1 MWKCPVCDQENN
13 ATVCPT
19 CGYDRTCD
27 YERYPTAFTVKRA
40 PPTRTLR
47 RQWQEKQNP
56 PVKPRPQP
64 TSTAA
69 PAPASAP
76 TPASAPAKKKS
87 GLWKAIAV
95 IAFLVAV
102 GYAVGYVCSLLG
114 STATS
119 GAGGAKVQY
128 THTDSYQWQV
138 EVDLSSG
145 GFGIQELAKARIFID
160 DYACTQ
166 LCIVDGVADA
176 SLMKQLAKL
185 PNITKIHF
193 SDCEKV
199 ADFDQLSGL
208 DTLKT
213 IEVSHVSDMD
223 LTGMEDIA
231 SLRTLVISTC
241 DSVDL
246 HQLTN
251 VNQLTTLEAI
261 YSHIDSLAGIA
272 GLKSL
277 TRLNLAGNNI
287 TSLSG
292 LENLTDLTYLDV
304 CDNQI
309 SDLQPL
315 SDLTNLMHLY
325 LSGNNI
331 TTLAGLENLTNLTY
345 INASGNPLTDTSA
358 LEVSGCM
365 DALHMD

>member
-13 ATVCPT
+13 AATVCPT

-27 YERYPTAFTVKRA
+27 YERYPTAFTVTTAK
-40 PPTRTLR
+40 PTRTLR
-47 RQWQEKQNP
+47 QEWQAKQNP
-56 PVKPRPQP
+56 PPKPQPRPTAPP
-64 TSTAA
+64 TAQ
-69 PAPASAP
+69 PAPTA
-76 TPASAPAKKKS
+76 APAKKKS

-102 GYAVGYVCSLLG
+102 GYVCSLLG

-119 GAGGAKVQY
+119 VAGGAKVQY

-231 SLRTLVISTC
+231 SLRTLVVSTC
-241 DSVDL
+241 DGVDL
-246 HQLTN
+246 HQLMN
-251 VNQLTTLEAI
+251 VNQLTTLEAT

-277 TRLNLAGNNI
+277 TSLNLTGNFI
-287 TSLSG
+287 TSLAG
-292 LENLTDLTYLDV
+292 LENLTKLTELNLRFND
-304 CDNQI
+304 I
-309 SDLQPL
+309 TSLSELQG
-315 SDLTNLMHLY
+315 LTNLTRLM

-331 TTLAGLENLTNLTY
+331 TTLSGLENLTNLTY
-345 INASGNPLTDTSA
+345 IDASGNPLTDTSA

>member
-13 ATVCPT
+13 AATVCPA
-19 CGYDRTCD
+19 CGYDQTCD

-40 PPTRTLR
+40 TPTRTLR
-47 RQWQEKQNP
+47 RQWREKQGPPPKPQPRPTAP
-56 PVKPRPQP
+56 PV
-64 TSTAA
+64 AA
-69 PAPASAP
+69 PASVP
-76 TPASAPAKKKS
+76 TPAAAPAKKKS

-102 GYAVGYVCSLLG
+102 GYVCSLLG

-119 GAGGAKVQY
+119 GAGGAKVRY
-128 THTDSYQWQV
+128 THTDSYQGQV

-160 DYACTQ
+160 DCACTQ

-315 SDLTNLMHLY
+315 SDLTNLMYLY
-325 LSGNNI
+325 LSNNQI

-345 INASGNPLTDTSA
+345 IYASGNPLTDTSA

>member
-1 MWKCPVCDQENN
+1 MWKCPVCDQENTA

-27 YERYPTAFTVKRA
+27 YERYPTAFAVTTA
-40 PPTRTLR
+40 TPTHTLR
-47 RQWQEKQNP
+47 RQWREKQNP
-56 PVKPRPQP
+56 PPKPQPRP
-64 TSTAA
+64 TAP
-69 PAPASAP
+69 PAAEPAA
-76 TPASAPAKKKS
+76 APAKKKS

-95 IAFLVAV
+95 IAFLV
-102 GYAVGYVCSLLG
+102 AVGYVCSLLG

-251 VNQLTTLEAI
+251 VNQLTTLEAT

-277 TRLNLAGNNI
+277 TSLNLTGNFI
-287 TSLSG
+287 TSLAG
-292 LENLTDLTYLDV
+292 LENLTKLTELNLRFND
-304 CDNQI
+304 I
-309 SDLQPL
+309 TSLSELQG
-315 SDLTNLMHLY
+315 LTNLTRLM
-325 LSGNNI
+325 LSGNNV
-331 TTLAGLENLTNLTY
+331 TTLSGLENLTNLTY
-345 INASGNPLTDTSA
+345 IDASGNPLTDTSA